1 MSLKRLWKATGLTL
15 VIVGLSAVH
24 SFAIEEQTI
33 AKNTSEENSSIWLSN
48 SASTDRISDRESSKT
63 GDRTPTERTN
73 TERTNQLSISQLIAS
88 YTNR

>member
-48 SASTDRISDRESSKT
+48 SASTGRISDRENGKT
-63 GDRTPTERTN
+63 GDRTP